1 VAVSVSEGRDL
12 MLAALLLP
20 LLGPFAAAF
29 FGAEPA
35 RHAVEGAHPVGS
47 SQSTVLPYERASL
60 RAPLAAPG
68 ATPPTVTAPAVAAP
82 AAEVRLD
89 RVYALVR
96 LNGRAVPAEVEFA
109 TTAGSRHWLRMEE
122 AILRLRR
129 DGTFV
134 ASARF
139 YRELLQ
145 ADHSAPARNR
155 LRLLSDG
162 ATGRYTI
169 RGDTLALNVAKRKDT
184 AASTVH
190 GRIAGDRVRIRHTLR
205 DGTFR
210 HAVDVELKVDP
221 TIW

>member
-1 VAVSVSEGRDL
+1 

-20 LLGPFAAAF
+20 LLGPFAAVFA
-29 FGAEPA
+29 GGPSA
-35 RHAVEGAHPVGS
+35 RHAVPGADQVGFP
-47 SQSTVLPYERASL
+47 QWAVIAHEHATL
-60 RAPLAAPG
+60 RAPLAPRPAAPATVVVPVAPAPG
-68 ATPPTVTAPAVAAP
+68 VASP

-145 ADHSAPARNR
+145 ANDRAPARNR

-169 RGDTLALNVAKRKDT
+169 RGDTLVLNVAKRKHT

-190 GRIAGDRVRIRHTLR
+190 GRIAGDRVRVRHTLR

-210 HAVDVELKVDP
+210 HAVDVELKVDS